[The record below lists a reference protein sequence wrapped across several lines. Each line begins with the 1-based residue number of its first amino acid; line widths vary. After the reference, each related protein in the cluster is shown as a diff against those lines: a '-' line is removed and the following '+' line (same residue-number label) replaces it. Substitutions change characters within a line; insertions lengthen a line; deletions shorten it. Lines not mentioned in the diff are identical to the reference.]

1 MYTNKSAV
9 YYDRIY
15 ASQGK
20 DYQKEA
26 DYVVE
31 VVRSNGVARKASLLD
46 VACGTGNHLLHLKKH
61 FAIEGVDVSLDF
73 IRIARSKLPKTRLS
87 VGDMRTFVTGRE
99 YDVVTCLFS
108 SIGFMETPTKLQ
120 SAIRNM
126 AKHLAA
132 GGLLIVEPWFS
143 PGHMMSGKV
152 SMAVV
157 DEGTLK
163 LARISTTKVDGNVS
177 SFDFHYVVGTGSGTE
192 HFIEKHK
199 LGLFTKEEMVG
210 AFERCGLSVE
220 YDPQGPTGRGLYI
233 GKKK

>member
-20 DYQKEA
+20 DYQKET
-26 DYVVE
+26 DYIVE
-31 VVRSNGVARKASLLD
+31 VIRSNGVARKASLLD
-46 VACGTGNHLLHLKKH
+46 VACGTGNHLLHLRKH
-61 FAIEGVDVSLDF
+61 FDVEGVDVSLDF

-99 YDVVTCLFS
+99 YDIVTCLFS
-108 SIGFMETPTKLQ
+108 SIGFMETQTKLQ
-120 SAIRNM
+120 SAVRNM
-126 AKHLAA
+126 AKHLTA
-132 GGLLIVEPWFS
+132 GGLLVVEPWFS
-143 PGHMMSGKV
+143 PDKMMSGKV

-157 DEGTLK
+157 DEDTLK
-163 LARISTTKVDGNVS
+163 LARISTTKVDGNIS
-177 SFDFHYVVGTGSGTE
+177 SFDFHYVVGTGAGPNISWRSTGWGYSP
-192 HFIEKHK
+192 KN
-199 LGLFTKEEMVG
+199 EMVG

-220 YDPQGPTGRGLYI
+220 YDGKGPTGRGLYI